1 MVRTTGQV
9 ESMIHTLRTLV
20 PSVHPT
26 LTAANSRSMEQVLAQ
41 SVAVPHFNM
50 LLVSGFAIL
59 ALLLSAIGIYGVVAY
74 SVAQRTHEIGVR
86 MALGAEHGDVLR
98 LVLSEGI
105 ATAAGG
111 VAVGL
116 AGAAAVTGVMT
127 SLLFGITARDPLAF
141 GAGALVL
148 LVVAVLASY
157 IPALRATRVE
167 PVAALRAE

>member
-1 MVRTTGQV
+1 
-9 ESMIHTLRTLV
+9 MIQSLRTVV
-20 PSVHPT
+20 PSVHPS

-50 LLVSGFAIL
+50 LLVSAFAIL
-59 ALLLSAIGIYGVVAY
+59 ALLLSAIGIYGVIAY

-86 MALGAEHGDVLR
+86 LALGAEHGDVLR

-116 AGAAAVTGVMT
+116 AGAAALTGVMT
-127 SLLFGITARDPLAF
+127 SLLLGSP
-141 GAGALVL
+141 
-148 LVVAVLASY
+148 
-157 IPALRATRVE
+157 PAIR
-167 PVAALRAE
+167 